1 MNLLTH
7 IKNIF
12 RKSIRRQLVIGI
24 ALVHAV
30 LMTVF
35 IVDLVNRQSHFL
47 EKQNLNQT
55 VSLVRTLA
63 ANSVSWVLANDVVGL
78 EEIVQSIRSYPG
90 LSYAMIV
97 TPDGRV
103 LAHSDRRLSGK
114 YFSDNTSKLL
124 LTAEKNL
131 QILFSSAA
139 LHDIAVPIFSNNVHI
154 GWARIAVSG
163 KEVEAGLRA
172 ISFNGVIYTLIAL
185 VIGTVFAVFM
195 ARNISSGLSSLVEV
209 ATQVRKGNM
218 QQRAIIDREDE
229 VGVLARDFNHMLD
242 VLHEQTVE
250 KERAWSALEKHRDEL
265 EEKVVLR
272 TRDLEKARDVAL
284 EAANTKTRFLANMSH
299 ELRTPLN
306 SIIGFTSIVRDGM
319 AGEVNETQQKQLSIA
334 NDSAQH
340 LLSLINE
347 ILDLRKIEEGKVE
360 LVFEEVDIDAL
371 LVSVIES
378 LEPLANEKSLVI
390 GLETLD
396 DEIEFVSDKSKLY
409 QILLNIVGNSIKF
422 TEEGGIKISYCIV
435 NEGVEICIEDSGVG
449 IRESDLK
456 QVFEAFSQVH
466 DEDERRYQGTGL
478 GLAITKQFVELL
490 GGHIVMNSEF
500 GVGTVTRVWF
510 PLDISLS

>member
-1 MNLLTH
+1 MKLTTH

-30 LMTVF
+30 LMTLF

-47 EKQNLNQT
+47 EKENLGQT
-55 VSLVRTLA
+55 VSLARALA

-90 LSYAMIV
+90 LNYAMIA

-103 LAHSDRRLSGK
+103 LAHSDRSLSGQ

-131 QILFSSAA
+131 QILFSSTA
-139 LHDIAVPIFSNNVHI
+139 LHDIAVPIFSNNAHI
-154 GWARIAVSG
+154 GWARIAKSG
-163 KEVEAGLRA
+163 RETEAGLRA
-172 ISFNGVIYTLIAL
+172 ISLNGVIYTFIAL
-185 VIGTVFAVFM
+185 VIGTVFAFFM

-209 ATQVRKGNM
+209 ATQVRNGNM
-218 QQRAIIDREDE
+218 QQRAVIDREDE

-242 VLHEQTVE
+242 VLHEQTEE
-250 KERAWSALEKHRDEL
+250 KEKAWSALEQHRDEL
-265 EEKVVLR
+265 EEKVALR
-272 TRDLEKARDVAL
+272 TRDLEEARDIAL

-306 SIIGFTSIVRDGM
+306 SIIGFTSIVKDGM
-319 AGEVNETQQKQLSIA
+319 AGEVSEMQKKQLGIA
-334 NDSAQH
+334 NNSAQH

-347 ILDLRKIEEGKVE
+347 ILDLRKVEEGKVE
-360 LVFEEVDIDAL
+360 LVFEEVDLDSL

-378 LEPLANEKSLVI
+378 LRPLADEKSLAL
-390 GLETLD
+390 GLEAKKDGL
-396 DEIEFVSDKSKLY
+396 EFISDKSKLY
-409 QILLNIVGNSIKF
+409 QVLLNIVGNSIKF
-422 TEEGGIKISYCIV
+422 TDEGGVKMSYGLV
-435 NEGVEICIEDSGVG
+435 NEGIEICIEDTGVG
-449 IRESDLK
+449 IRESDLE

-500 GVGTVTRVWF
+500 GIGTVTRVWL
-510 PLDISLS
+510 PLDMSIS